1 MTNIENRIRELGFE
15 LPESVNPIAS
25 YIPATISGNLVF
37 TSGQLPLLLGK
48 ITETGILGVD
58 MEIDRAQQA
67 AKLCVINGLAA
78 VKNLI
83 SDLDK
88 IKTIVKLVGYVASDS
103 RFIRQPEVI
112 NGASNLI
119 LEIFGEYG
127 RHARTSIGVSSLPL
141 NSPVEIEMIVEL
153 K

>member
-1 MTNIENRIRELGFE
+1 
-15 LPESVNPIAS
+15 
-25 YIPATISGNLVF
+25 
-37 TSGQLPLLLGK
+37 
-48 ITETGILGVD
+48 

-141 NSPVEIEMIVEL
+141 NSPVEIEMIVEI